1 MRERLSEG
9 NRFAFDRLR
18 AGRWG
23 RYTDASALCRD
34 HFRLRSESDHVNYAS
49 FAYLVELMG
58 GRPQTILETGVSAWG
73 TDSTRLFDSYTRS
86 FGGSL
91 WSVDIDGE
99 RVERLRRHVASS
111 TTLGCDDSVAF
122 LERWVVDHP
131 DARADVVYLDSFDVD
146 FSDPLPAAEHCL
158 REVQAV
164 LPALKAGAL
173 LLIDDSPACLDD
185 VPENARA
192 SASTI
197 FAEFGAWP
205 GKGMLAQ
212 RFLANRGVTPIRHGY
227 QALYRM

>member
-1 MRERLSEG
+1 M
-9 NRFAFDRLR
+9 
-18 AGRWG
+18 
-23 RYTDASALCRD
+23 
-34 HFRLRSESDHVNYAS
+34 
-49 FAYLVELMG
+49 
-58 GRPQTILETGVSAWG
+58 
-73 TDSTRLFDSYTRS
+73 
-86 FGGSL
+86 
-91 WSVDIDGE
+91 
-99 RVERLRRHVASS
+99 
-111 TTLGCDDSVAF
+111 
-122 LERWVVDHP
+122 
-131 DARADVVYLDSFDVD
+131 VYLDSFDVD